1 MYQGINWNNDHFIY
15 NDIWIHSMKI
25 PRGLEV
31 EVFDDTNFEGTSYG
45 PYTGPVTVD
54 PVDCYDG
61 CYIRSMKVRKI
72 Y

>member
-1 MYQGINWNNDHFIY
+1 
-15 NDIWIHSMKI
+15 MKI

-61 CYIRSMKVRKI
+61 CYIRSMKIRKI

>member
-1 MYQGINWNNDHFIY
+1 
-15 NDIWIHSMKI
+15 MKI

-31 EVFDDTNFEGTSYG
+31 EVFDDINFEGASYG

-54 PVDCYDG
+54 TVDCYDR
-61 CYIRSMKVRKI
+61 CYIRSMKVKKI